1 VDDPKDGQN
10 DQSFMKGGIMDL
22 TTFAVS
28 TADVMTVASAV
39 LTGLAAIWGVRK
51 VIKTINRS

>member
-1 VDDPKDGQN
+1 
-10 DQSFMKGGIMDL
+10 MDL
-22 TTFAVS
+22 TGFAVS

-39 LTGLAAIWGVRK
+39 LTGLASIWGVRK

>member
-1 VDDPKDGQN
+1 
-10 DQSFMKGGIMDL
+10 MDL
-22 TTFAVS
+22 TNFAVN